1 MGISFN
7 SYMPTNAALGMLNP
21 YTCKI
26 SGSAVRTQTTSRFCL
41 MRTMHAKKISAETA
55 ALVNC
60 YSGAAYDTEV
70 LEKVLRGQHFP
81 SARRVTYRFVS
92 VFNY

>member
-1 MGISFN
+1 MIMS
-7 SYMPTNAALGMLNP
+7 L
-21 YTCKI
+21 
-26 SGSAVRTQTTSRFCL
+26 
-41 MRTMHAKKISAETA
+41 HAKKISAETA

-60 YSGAAYDTEV
+60 YSVISTISAAYDTEV